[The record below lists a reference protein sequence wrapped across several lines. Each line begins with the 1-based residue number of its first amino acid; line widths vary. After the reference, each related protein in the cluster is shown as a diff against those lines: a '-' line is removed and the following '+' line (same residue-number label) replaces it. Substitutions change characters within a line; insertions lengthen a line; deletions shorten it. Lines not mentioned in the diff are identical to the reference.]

1 MFIFKCRNSLEWQ
14 VYWAGFFCQA
24 PVLALQ
30 YYKWIILIVTLVVLK
45 KKQLG
50 NLKST
55 SLGVSVW
62 TFPEKI
68 N

>member
-1 MFIFKCRNSLEWQ
+1 M
-14 VYWAGFFCQA
+14 YWAGFFCKA

-30 YYKWIILIVTLVVLK
+30 YYKWIILIVTLVALR

-50 NLKST
+50 DLKST
-55 SLGVSVW
+55 SLGKSVW
-62 TFPEKI
+62 ISPEKI